1 MKSTI
6 AIVYYA
12 TQREVEEVSNEL
24 GNALAHSFNKRGMDW
39 EKAKVLA
46 AVCLSFA
53 KYLPPLH

>member
-1 MKSTI
+1 M
-6 AIVYYA
+6 
-12 TQREVEEVSNEL
+12 EEVSNEL

-53 KYLPPLH
+53 SPPLNAGTLLNQGILPK